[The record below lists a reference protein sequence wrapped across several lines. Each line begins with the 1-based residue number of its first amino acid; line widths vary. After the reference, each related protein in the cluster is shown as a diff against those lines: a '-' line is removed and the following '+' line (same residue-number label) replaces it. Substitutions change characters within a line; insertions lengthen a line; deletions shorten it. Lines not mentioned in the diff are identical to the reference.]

1 VLGVS
6 VELSEAEVHW
16 RKFLQSLQQRGLH
29 GVELFISDDHEGL
42 KAARKAVFS
51 GVPWQ
56 RCQYHLQQNAQKYV
70 PKDDMKEQ
78 AAADIRAVFNAPDAR
93 EAERLLTKAVASYEK
108 SAPRL
113 SAWMAESVPEGLT
126 VFAFPAKH
134 RKRIRTT
141 NGVERLNREIK
152 RRTRVVSIFPNAASC
167 LRLVTAVLMET
178 SEDWQSD
185 NAYLSFDKPM
195 DHG

>member
-1 VLGVS
+1 M
-6 VELSEAEVHW
+6 
-16 RKFLQSLQQRGLH
+16 
-29 GVELFISDDHEGL
+29 
-42 KAARKAVFS
+42 
-51 GVPWQ
+51 PWQ

-70 PKDDMKEQ
+70 PKDDLKE
-78 AAADIRAVFNAPDAR
+78 AVAADIRAVFNAPDAT
-93 EAERLLTKAVASYEK
+93 EAERMLSKAIASYEK

-113 SAWMAESVPEGLT
+113 SQWMAESIPEGLT
-126 VFAFPAKH
+126 VFAFPSKH
-134 RKRIRTT
+134 RTKIRTT

-185 NAYLSFDKPM
+185 SCYLSFDKSKE
-195 DHG
+195 H